1 MNKHVTFSRIAALCM
16 IGVALAGCSAQS
28 TMSKDDEER
37 FRHPVKLSP
46 ADQAKALADYQAAT
60 QRAIKER
67 TAAGLP
73 PPGTPPGGQAGMGAP
88 GPGPAAPGN

>member
-1 MNKHVTFSRIAALCM
+1 M

-73 PPGTPPGGQAGMGAP
+73 PPGTPPGGQSAMGAP
-88 GPGPAAPGN
+88 GPVPSPPPGN